1 MFDDDRK
8 CNYWELRV
16 WKGEPVERRETQG
29 RVFFPKT
36 DETQISTP
44 ISQGATFFS
53 FPGQFSLSFPLLFSP
68 GPNPVRPSFDQGIWS
83 YGGKQVSL
91 GIYTP
96 CRLFSSLIFDTVAIA
111 LPISAW
117 QPANASRVDDVKTR
131 PQGAELGLGLRLGL
145 QPNDSDGSHPP

>member
-29 RVFFPKT
+29 RGFFPKT

-44 ISQGATFFS
+44 ISQGPPFFPSLVNSPCQSHCS
-53 FPGQFSLSFPLLFSP
+53 FH
-68 GPNPVRPSFDQGIWS
+68 PVRTRFDLVSTKEFGRTAANN
-83 YGGKQVSL
+83 VSL